1 MADSRGTGEA
11 EVSGEAASV
20 VPHAVLASHRAVPGL
35 AGSTRTL
42 WLRLEPDAPD
52 EAVAHFEAE
61 TPFLAETVPA
71 IRNERRSR
79 LSPAASG
86 PRAMRWTRLREQAFE
101 TLDLREH
108 GDAVE
113 GAP

>member
-20 VPHAVLASHRAVPGL
+20 DPHAVLARHVAVPRL

-42 WLRLEPDAPD
+42 WPRVEPEASD

-61 TPFLAETVPA
+61 TPLLAETVPA
-71 IRNERRSR
+71 IRHGRRSR

-86 PRAMRWTRLREQAFE
+86 PRAMRWTHLREQAFE
-101 TLDLREH
+101 TLDLWER